1 VLEQVFREEWGRV
14 LASLVGFLGDIE
26 LAEDASQDAFAIAA
40 ERWPRDGIPANP
52 TGWLITTARNRA
64 IDRIRRERTL
74 AIKTEQLK
82 RELRDGSEEAM
93 DEAATFP
100 DERLELIFTCCHPAL
115 ALDAQVGL
123 TLRTLGGLSTEE
135 IARAFLVPFETMSK
149 RLTRAKHKI
158 RDARIPFAVPP
169 GHLLPERLDA
179 VLAVIYLI
187 FNEGWGDGRV
197 DLSAEAICLG
207 RSLVELMPDEAEA
220 HALLA
225 LMLLG
230 HARSAARFLGGEL
243 VLLDDQDRSLWD
255 QPLIDEGR
263 QLLER
268 ALALHGSGPCIIQ
281 AAIADLHLRQP
292 RDWEEIALLYQK
304 LEHIT
309 SSPVVTMNRAIALAE
324 LEGPQAALALLDRLK
339 LDDYRYYHS
348 TRADLLRRLGRDDE
362 AHAAYARALE
372 LTQPG
377 PEQRFLESR
386 LADLS
391 ESAGQHSDP
400 LVASGRRP
408 RRRSGLRRPTRTCNS
423 PDPGLSARE

>member
-1 VLEQVFREEWGRV
+1 LLEHLFREEWGRV

-26 LAEDASQDAFAIAA
+26 LAEDAAQEAFAIAA
-40 ERWPRDGIPANP
+40 ERWPRDGAPDNP
-52 TGWLITTARNRA
+52 TGWLIMTARNRA

-74 AIKTEQLK
+74 AVKTEQLG
-82 RELRDGSEEAM
+82 RELREQPEETM
-93 DEAATFP
+93 GETATFP

-158 RDARIPFAVPP
+158 RDAGIPFAVPP
-169 GHLLPERLDA
+169 DHLLPERLDA

-187 FNEGWGDGRV
+187 FNEGWGGDRV
-197 DLSAEAICLG
+197 DLSAEAIRLS

-225 LMLLG
+225 LMLIG
-230 HARSAARFLGGEL
+230 QARSAARFRGGEL

-255 QPLIDEGR
+255 QRQIVEGR
-263 QLLER
+263 ALLER
-268 ALALHGSGPCIIQ
+268 AVALRGNGPYVVQ
-281 AAIADLHLRQP
+281 AAIADLHLREP
-292 RDWEEIALLYQK
+292 RDWEEIVLLYER
-304 LEHIT
+304 LELIT
-309 SSPVVTMNRAIALAE
+309 GSPVVTMNRAIAVAE
-324 LEGPQAALALLDRLK
+324 LEGLQAGLLLLEDLE

-362 AHAAYARALE
+362 AGAAYGRALE

-377 PEQRFLESR
+377 PEQRFLEGR
-386 LADLS
+386 LAD
-391 ESAGQHSDP
+391 
-400 LVASGRRP
+400 VRR
-408 RRRSGLRRPTRTCNS
+408 G
-423 PDPGLSARE
+423 SARSS